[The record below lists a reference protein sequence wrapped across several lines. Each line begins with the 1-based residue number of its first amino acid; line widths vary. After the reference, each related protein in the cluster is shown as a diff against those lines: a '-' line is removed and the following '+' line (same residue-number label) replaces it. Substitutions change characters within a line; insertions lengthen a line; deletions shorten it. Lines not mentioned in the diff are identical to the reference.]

1 MDHDNSRVPMSKSE
15 HGARNSDR
23 PLASGVR
30 MSMKCETNEE
40 FLFNSLLC
48 EGGFFVIEA
57 TEKESL
63 PVYKN
68 NYFSYHAVVD
78 LRKSLRID
86 MALQIDLIAWD
97 MKGKGREELFR
108 PKEKMRANK
117 EVLEYVLHH

>member
-30 MSMKCETNEE
+30 MVNKRIP
-40 FLFNSLLC
+40 LL
-48 EGGFFVIEA
+48 
-57 TEKESL
+57 
-63 PVYKN
+63 
-68 NYFSYHAVVD
+68 VD

-97 MKGKGREELFR
+97 MKGKGRQELFR
-108 PKEKMRANK
+108 RKEKMRANK